1 MKKLY
6 LLLAASAVAGMFVS
20 CKTTEENY
28 REAYE
33 AVKEKVETE
42 SGIDGTIY
50 EKIRKEAI
58 SSQTIVAGDTI
69 PTTTVAIKCVDGLST
84 PTDVKQY
91 NIAVAQ
97 FKQLFNAKSL
107 TTRLRNN
114 GYVGATVVATAEPL
128 YYVIAVTTE
137 SPEDAATAFDKVR
150 NDKNVFTKTPYPL
163 LLRPQRYPLSM

>member
-6 LLLAASAVAGMFVS
+6 LLLVMSAFAGVFIS
-20 CKTTEENY
+20 CRTTEENY

-33 AVKEKVETE
+33 AVKEKVDAD

-58 SSQTIVAGDTI
+58 NSQTIVRGDTV
-69 PTTTVAIKCVDGLST
+69 PTMTVAVKCVDGLST
-84 PTDVKQY
+84 SGDVKQY

-107 TTRLRNN
+107 MTRLRNN
-114 GYVGATVVATAEPL
+114 GYSGATVVVTAEPL
-128 YYVIAVTTE
+128 YYVIAATVD
-137 SPEDAATAFDKVR
+137 SPEEAAGAYDKVR
-150 NDKNVFTKTPYPL
+150 NDKTVYARTPYPL
-163 LLRPQRYPLSM
+163 LLRPQRYPLQ